1 MKGPIG
7 VFDSGYGG
15 LTVLSSIRKELSTY
29 DFLYLGDNARAP
41 YGTRSFDKVYK
52 YTLEAVKY
60 LFNQN
65 CQLIILAC
73 NTASAKAL
81 RTIQQNDIPKLFPDK
96 RVLGVLRPTTE
107 EIGHFSKT
115 GFVGVLGT
123 VGTVKSNSYAIEI
136 NKFYPY
142 LNVIQQSC
150 PLWVPMVENNS
161 FKERGSQYFIQK
173 YLDDLFEKE
182 ARIDTIVL
190 ACTHYPIL
198 KEQILKYL
206 PSGVKLLEQGDLV
219 ANKLKDYLSRHNE
232 IDSKISKQGKLNI
245 LTTENSEKFD
255 DHLKLF
261 YGENLT
267 SSSVNIY

>member
-1 MKGPIG
+1 M
-7 VFDSGYGG
+7 DS
-15 LTVLSSIRKELSTY
+15 
-29 DFLYLGDNARAP
+29 
-41 YGTRSFDKVYK
+41 
-52 YTLEAVKY
+52 
-60 LFNQN
+60 
-65 CQLIILAC
+65 
-73 NTASAKAL
+73 
-81 RTIQQNDIPKLFPDK
+81 
-96 RVLGVLRPTTE
+96 
-107 EIGHFSKT
+107 
-115 GFVGVLGT
+115 
-123 VGTVKSNSYAIEI
+123 
-136 NKFYPY
+136 
-142 LNVIQQSC
+142 
-150 PLWVPMVENNS
+150 NS

-245 LTTENSEKFD
+245 LTTENNEKFD